1 MDVSYFV
8 LCMLRCPAILFSSE
22 TRKPNHMSELLF
34 FFGTLP
40 GPQRAPVVQVELFDG
55 PLTVWDGFAKC
66 RAPKRISCIHLNLPA
81 FMDVKS
87 IVLTERI
94 RGEQKRRRKINKT
107 LLAATSGLL
116 FEWMQCHIRV
126 IVGCCLSSQKFQK
139 LAGFCS
145 AEIRIWWI
153 FPLYYHEY
161 FVCECWTVG
170 WTLEDVTLEC
180 DGSFAIRQFTCY
192 EILNMIINLKRQW
205 TFCLVSKENH
215 RHAIMKHHF
224 GCL

>member
-1 MDVSYFV
+1 M
-8 LCMLRCPAILFSSE
+8 SS
-22 TRKPNHMSELLF
+22 
-34 FFGTLP
+34 
-40 GPQRAPVVQVELFDG
+40 
-55 PLTVWDGFAKC
+55 
-66 RAPKRISCIHLNLPA
+66 PKRISCIHLNLPA

-170 WTLEDVTLEC
+170 WTLEEVTLEC
-180 DGSFAIRQFTCY
+180 DGSFCNQTIY
-192 EILNMIINLKRQW
+192 ML
-205 TFCLVSKENH
+205 
-215 RHAIMKHHF
+215 
-224 GCL
+224 

>member
-107 LLAATSGLL
+107 
-116 FEWMQCHIRV
+116 
-126 IVGCCLSSQKFQK
+126 
-139 LAGFCS
+139 
-145 AEIRIWWI
+145 
-153 FPLYYHEY
+153 
-161 FVCECWTVG
+161 
-170 WTLEDVTLEC
+170 
-180 DGSFAIRQFTCY
+180 
-192 EILNMIINLKRQW
+192 
-205 TFCLVSKENH
+205 
-215 RHAIMKHHF
+215 
-224 GCL
+224 